1 MTWGFVDCGWCSL
14 VSGNVGAYVGL
25 GLVAFDCLLAGF
37 VKWKLRPPVEKSA
50 GRDEYSVDAIRER
63 VERERERVER
73 ERAEEV
79 VWPTAADLR
88 KATSPPSR
96 LRVAPYV
103 LPAKRVRVS
112 LATRPSP
119 PKAGNV
125 AEPLS
130 PGRPLVTP
138 LPGRRPAPSR
148 GTTPEDPDLLRRT
161 ALCPFMPRQG
171 DAA

>member
-1 MTWGFVDCGWCSL
+1 L
-14 VSGNVGAYVGL
+14 SGNVGAYVGL

-79 VWPTAADLR
+79 AWPTAADLR

-96 LRVAPYV
+96 RVRLSPYV
-103 LPAKRVRVS
+103 LPAQRVRVS

-119 PKAGNV
+119 PNAGND

-130 PGRPLVTP
+130 PSRPW
-138 LPGRRPAPSR
+138 
-148 GTTPEDPDLLRRT
+148 
-161 ALCPFMPRQG
+161 
-171 DAA
+171 

>member
-1 MTWGFVDCGWCSL
+1 

-25 GLVAFDCLLAGF
+25 SVVAFDFLLAGF
-37 VKWKLRPPVEKSA
+37 VSWKLRPPVEKSA

-63 VERERERVER
+63 VERER
-73 ERAEEV
+73 AEKV
-79 VWPTAADLR
+79 PRDVWPTAADLR
-88 KATSPPSR
+88 KATPPLSR
-96 LRVAPYV
+96 RVRVPPYV
-103 LPAKRVRVS
+103 LPAQRVRVS
-112 LATRPSP
+112 LATRPST
-119 PKAGNV
+119 PKAGND